1 MEWKFFQL
9 WAKAGC
15 GMYVEESKSQRDKE
29 TKRQKDKRREQE
41 QMGRWKDREK
51 DRERPRVE
59 EVLHATL

>member
-29 TKRQKDKRREQE
+29 RREE
-41 QMGRWKDREK
+41 NKNRWAGGKAWSERQRET
-51 DRERPRVE
+51 ES
-59 EVLHATL
+59 